1 MTMDGRKIGTINV
14 YGVDYDVILT
24 SDLEQGCYGRSDCI
38 SSQIWINER
47 QPDQQKEV
55 TLLHEMIH
63 LMWCAMG
70 LSSERI
76 AGGEQMINA
85 IATELIRMGYTPSK
99 QIKPCVQP
107 TRNKTPKKEQPSK
120 SKGKTTV
127 KKEKK
132 KDES

>member
-38 SSQIWINER
+38 SSQIWINDR

-76 AGGEQMINA
+76 ASGEQMINA
-85 IATELIRMGYTPSK
+85 IATEIVRTGYVPSR
-99 QIKPCVQP
+99 QIKPNLDIAKEPQ
-107 TRNKTPKKEQPSK
+107 KTKTKKPKQKNSTK
-120 SKGKTTV
+120 SKVKDNGK
-127 KKEKK
+127 K
-132 KDES
+132 